1 MLDVVVPLAVLLSTS
16 LPAASLQRSFMPF
29 DPLVDFVELG
39 STFVVEGAEP
49 ALVAFVPP
57 AVPDVAPEPLPEP
70 EPEPFDCAMDEV
82 AKAMVSRDA
91 ERSLVIIVES
101 PGVD

>member
-70 EPEPFDCAMDEV
+70 EPFDCAMDEV
-82 AKAMVSRDA
+82 AKAIVSRDA